1 MRHALEMLL
10 VVLATGSSVAIAAK
24 RVGIPYNVALVVV
37 GLIGVFADVLP
48 ATPLNPEVILLVFL
62 PILVFEA
69 ALFADGDALRN
80 AARPILALAVP
91 GVAISLLGTA
101 SVATYVLALPF
112 SVAVLL
118 GALLAITDTVSVL
131 LAFRSVRV
139 PHRLA
144 AIMEGESLFND
155 GTALVLVLIATEMVE
170 SGSFDATATVHALL
184 VTMLGAGILGAGFGV
199 LGGVVLRRTPDRLTA
214 ILASIVLVF
223 AAALAAERVH
233 ASPVIAVVVAG
244 VLVGRAARTMLEPS
258 RVLALHGFWETAGFC
273 LNVFVFLLVGMQIH
287 PAMLLKEAGSIALA
301 VLALHAGRAIAVY
314 GTFAVLRLTRGER
327 VPIRW
332 QHVMVL
338 GNIKGALSMAA
349 VMALPSGLP
358 YRDRLVAI
366 VFGVTFVTLIAQAL
380 PFRKMLGWLG
390 IGEASDLA
398 TDEARATLIV
408 ARRGQSELD
417 DLLGAGLISR
427 REHAERRAA
436 FQRRIIEAEAG
447 MRLARAID
455 VKDSFIELTLLQGQ
469 KAALLEAGR
478 RGIIGLEV
486 AEDQVGEIDRVRM
499 TLMHEEHHGNELQGH
514 DTDHGEEK

>member
-1 MRHALEMLL
+1 MRHALELFF
-10 VVLATGSSVAIAAK
+10 VVLATGSTVAIAAK
-24 RVGIPYNVALVVV
+24 RVGIPYNVALVLV
-37 GLIGVFADVLP
+37 GLIGVFANVLP
-48 ATPLNPEVILLVFL
+48 PTPLNPEVVLLGILPL
-62 PILVFEA
+62 LVFEA

-80 AARPILALAVP
+80 AATPILALAVP

-101 SVATYVLALPF
+101 AVATYVLALPF
-112 SVAVLL
+112 PVAVLL

-155 GTALVLVLIATEMVE
+155 GTALVLVLIGTEMVE
-170 SGSFDATATVHALL
+170 SGHLSATDAAHALL
-184 VTMLGAGILGAGFGV
+184 VTMVGGGILGAGFGV
-199 LGGVVLRRTPDRLTA
+199 LGAVVIRRTPDRLTA

-223 AAALAAERVH
+223 AASLAAERVH

-273 LNVFVFLLVGMQIH
+273 LNVLVFLLVGMQIH
-287 PAMLLKEAGSIALA
+287 PEVLIEEAGVIALA
-301 VLALHAGRAIAVY
+301 VVALHVGRAVAVY
-314 GTFAVLRLTRGER
+314 GTFAVLRWLGKEK
-327 VPIRW
+327 VPVRW

-349 VMALPSGLP
+349 VMALPEELP
-358 YRDRLVAI
+358 YRQRLVAI
-366 VFGVTFVTLIAQAL
+366 VFGVTFVTLIMQAL
-380 PFRKMLGWLG
+380 PFRRMLGWLG
-390 IGEASDLA
+390 IAETSDQA

-408 ARRGQSELD
+408 ARRGQAELD
-417 DLLGAGLISR
+417 ELLASGLISR

-436 FQRRIIEAEAG
+436 FQRRIIEAETALRG
-447 MRLARAID
+447 ARALD
-455 VKDSFIELTLLQGQ
+455 AKDSFIELTLLQGQ
-469 KAALLEAGR
+469 KTALMEAGQ

-486 AEDQVGEIDRVRM
+486 AENRIEELDRVRM
-499 TLMHEEHHGNELQGH
+499 ELLNEEHH
-514 DTDHGEEK
+514 D